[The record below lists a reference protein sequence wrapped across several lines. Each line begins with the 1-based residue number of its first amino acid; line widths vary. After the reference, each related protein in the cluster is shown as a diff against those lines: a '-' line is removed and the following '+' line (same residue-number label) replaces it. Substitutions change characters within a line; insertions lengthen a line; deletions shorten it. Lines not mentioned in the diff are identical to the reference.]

1 MAKIISDTFDN
12 VIKHPRELKPHPLN
26 IEIYGEE
33 NVDSDLVKSIKLKGI
48 LEPLVIKEDNTILSG
63 HRRWKAAKSL
73 KISKLPCRIITF
85 SDPLVEMEA
94 LMEFNRQ
101 RVKTITQ
108 KMREKDK
115 FAWIEKQLA
124 NQRQKATQLK
134 GKDTKG
140 KPIVGSGHLAVTDG
154 KGEAREKLA
163 KRIGLSTGSMR
174 RVIPI
179 WDKAKAGDVMAIALM
194 KKLDAGEITINAA
207 FMENK
212 KADVEAA
219 EKPLVAANNV
229 FGNTCELV
237 SLAADK
243 FRLPLNKRNKSDGIA
258 FMKKLPAASIPCA
271 FFDPQYRGVLDALSY
286 GNEGDRQ
293 KDRVELS
300 QMTDK
305 AINGFCREIY
315 RVLIP
320 SGHLFLWTDKYHVA
334 EGTAAWF
341 EGTGMKAVDLITW
354 NKERFGMGF
363 RTRRVAEYLLV
374 LQKPPTRAKGVWCV
388 HTIRDVW
395 SEKTNGEGGKH
406 PHKKPIELQA
416 ELIKAVTRVNDVI
429 LDPAAGSFSVMISAN
444 KVKRNFI
451 GCDIEG

>member
-1 MAKIISDTFDN
+1 MAKISSDEFSN

-33 NVDSDLVKSIKLKGI
+33 NVDADLVKSIKLKGI

-73 KISKLPCRIITF
+73 KLDKLPCRIITF
-85 SDPLVEMEA
+85 SDPLEEMGA
-94 LMEFNRQ
+94 LIEFNRQ
-101 RVKTITQ
+101 RKKTVSQ
-108 KMREKDK
+108 MMMEGDK
-115 FAWIEKQLA
+115 IAWIEKVLAKRRQEATRAKPGEKIGKRAAQLGGA
-124 NQRQKATQLK
+124 L
-134 GKDTKG
+134 
-140 KPIVGSGHLAVTDG
+140 P
-154 KGEAREKLA
+154 KGEAREKVS
-163 KRIGLSTGSMR
+163 KRIGMGRESMR
-174 RVIPI
+174 HVTQI
-179 WDKAKAGDVMAIALM
+179 WKKAKAGDAMAIDLM
-194 KKLDAGEITINAA
+194 KKLDIGAITINAA
-207 FMENK
+207 YLENK
-212 KADVEAA
+212 KAEDEAA
-219 EKPLVAANNV
+219 EKIPVAANNV

-320 SGHLFLWTDKYHVA
+320 SGHLFLWMDKYHVA

>member
-73 KISKLPCRIITF
+73 KLDKLPCRIITF
-85 SDPLVEMEA
+85 SDPLEEMEA
-94 LMEFNRQ
+94 LIEFNRQ
-101 RVKTITQ
+101 RKKTVSQ
-108 KMREKDK
+108 MMMEGDK
-115 FAWIEKQLA
+115 IAWIEKVLA
-124 NQRQKATQLK
+124 KRRQEATQLK
-134 GKDTKG
+134 GKDTTG
-140 KPIVGSGHLAVTDG
+140 KPIVGTAKVGGTD
-154 KGEAREKLA
+154 KGEAREKIA
-163 KRIGLSTGSMR
+163 KRIGMGRESMR
-174 RVIPI
+174 HVTSI
-179 WDKAKAGDVMAIALM
+179 WKKAKAGDAMAIDLI
-194 KKLDAGEITINAA
+194 KKLDIGAITINAA
-207 FMENK
+207 YLENK
-212 KADVEAA
+212 KAEDEAA
-219 EKPLVAANNV
+219 EKIPVAANNV